1 MTWNTIAASLARWE
15 GHKKKYFFQLF
26 SKKSQFSTKI
36 KSLKMTSQ
44 KNLIANIT
52 DAINSR
58 FRIVNWFFEILLGT
72 CQTGP

>member
-15 GHKKKYFFQLF
+15 GHKKKF

-72 CQTGP
+72 FQTGP